1 MAKSTQH
8 CDQIQIFSLTLQFAA
23 FLLFRIRHEIQ
34 TFWPCD
40 EHEQFAEAGLQS
52 EQKDWILYKLDNG
65 YNHILLDEAQDT
77 ILEQWQ
83 IVAAL
88 V

>member
-1 MAKSTQH
+1 MN
-8 CDQIQIFSLTLQFAA
+8 
-23 FLLFRIRHEIQ
+23 
-34 TFWPCD
+34 
-40 EHEQFAEAGLQS
+40 HEQFAEAGLQS

-65 YNHILLDEAQDT
+65 YNHILIDEAQDT
-77 ILEQWQ
+77 SLEQWQ